1 MMFDSIVY
9 LGRFYL
15 SIIGHFRVKDM
26 PELFIDSI
34 ETHFILK
41 GIHLLSGHVILPI
54 LGKGLDGI
62 ANPDQKIGSTLTGGL
77 PHILNCVPLFMEH
90 QDTTV
95 MITNLLHDQ
104 TEIRGVVM
112 IMSHPIKDSSC
123 ISFKRHNYLSHKILI
138 LIIISVVSNDPGPA
152 QESAGYVVRMSI
164 FTSKFG
170 NVYLVVYSSL
180 LLLPTVSPSIGR
192 G

>member
-1 MMFDSIVY
+1 
-9 LGRFYL
+9 
-15 SIIGHFRVKDM
+15 M

-54 LGKGLDGI
+54 LVKGLGGI
-62 ANPDQKIGSTLTGGL
+62 ANPDQKIGSTLAGGL
-77 PHILNCVPLFMEH
+77 PHILNCVPLFTEH
-90 QDTTV
+90 QGTTV

-112 IMSHPIKDSSC
+112 NMSHLIKDSSC
-123 ISFKRHNYLSHKILI
+123 ISFKRRNYLSHKILI
-138 LIIISVVSNDPGPA
+138 LIIILVVSNNPGPA
-152 QESAGYVVRMSI
+152 PEGTGHIVRMSI
-164 FTSKFG
+164 FTSKFR

-180 LLLPTVSPSIGR
+180 LLLPTVSSSIGC